1 VQPGLSSSELDRVI
15 RLAEDPP
22 FRVPDRGWPLT
33 SPRYVIGCESPGH
46 AVGLCRQQRLHQSVQ
61 ALDHDGWWSASV
73 TLRARHFLSLRPLSG
88 LLGQHP
94 EHPSVPGHDEGRGTS
109 LPDRLLQFVA
119 HEPAGYECTGVVGPN
134 RPEPPPVKRTA
145 LARRSPTERPDR
157 ARCVSRG
164 YLDAAPETSMSSGRR
179 RTPAPHLDGGLVGS
193 DQSPA

>member
-1 VQPGLSSSELDRVI
+1 MLCPKIKKGPPGESDAPNERGTSRKQCARSSVDR
-15 RLAEDPP
+15 ASD
-22 FRVPDRGWPLT
+22 FGSDGRGF
-33 SPRYVIGCESPGH
+33 ES
-46 AVGLCRQQRLHQSVQ
+46 
-61 ALDHDGWWSASV
+61 
-73 TLRARHFLSLRPLSG
+73 LRARHFLSLRPLSG
-88 LLGQHP
+88 LLGGHP

-109 LPDRLLQFVA
+109 LPDRLVQFVA